1 MKNRQAWGVAAAVIL
16 ALALAVGLYKMGSRQ
31 ESGTDYSPVLRE
43 DVKIALEGRTK
54 IASTEKG
61 KLSWTMTCSGLEFYR
76 PEKKAS
82 DMVKVSAPIAD
93 IPLEDG
99 GTARVE
105 AKEGIYYRESED
117 IILDR
122 GISAAISRDG
132 QRQWTIDGETASY
145 RGEANAF
152 YVSSMKGTMFPESGG
167 TVFLSG
173 NRAKY
178 DSEKK
183 IMSIKGDVNII
194 LKSDGQK
201 EWELSGDTASYER
214 EQDIYHLAGMSGI
227 YTPEEGNTV
236 TISGRKARYL
246 AGQKIMRL
254 FENVHVELFQKGE
267 KEWVLEGETA
277 SYYEESDTYHVS
289 GMKAERFDEAG
300 KALAI
305 SGAKG
310 TYKAGPEKMELQGSV
325 AVNWSDDVALT
336 TDSLDYDARS
346 KTATTEDPVRI
357 AGEGWNA
364 SGQGLWA
371 NTEDEK
377 VIIKRD
383 VKMKFERG
391 FSGGGMKQ

>member
-31 ESGTDYSPVLRE
+31 ESGTDYSPVLAE

-61 KLSWTMTCSGLEFYR
+61 SLSWTMTCSGLEFYR
-76 PEKKAS
+76 PKKKAS
-82 DMVKVSAPIAD
+82 DMVKVLKPVAY

-99 GTARVE
+99 GTARVKAE
-105 AKEGIYYRESED
+105 QGIYYRESED

-122 GISAAISRDG
+122 GINAAISRDG
-132 QRQWTIDGETASY
+132 QKQWIIDGETASY
-145 RGEANAF
+145 RGRAEAF

-173 NRAKY
+173 KRARY
-178 DSEKK
+178 DSARKV
-183 IMSIKGDVNII
+183 MSIKGDVNII
-194 LKSDGQK
+194 FESEGQK
-201 EWELSGDTASYER
+201 EWELAGDTASYDR
-214 EQDIYHLAGMSGI
+214 GRDIYHLAGMSGV

-277 SYYEESDTYHVS
+277 SYHENSNAYHVS
-289 GMKAERFDEAG
+289 DMKAERFDEAG
-300 KALAI
+300 KSLFI
-305 SGAKG
+305 SGEKG
-310 TYKAGPEKMELQGSV
+310 TYKAGPEKMTIKGSV
-325 AVNWSDDVALT
+325 IVNWSDDVTLS
-336 TDSLDYDARS
+336 TDSLDYDSRK
-346 KTATTEDPVRI
+346 KTATTKAPVKI
-357 AGEGWNA
+357 AGKGWKA
-364 SGQGLWA
+364 TGKGLWA